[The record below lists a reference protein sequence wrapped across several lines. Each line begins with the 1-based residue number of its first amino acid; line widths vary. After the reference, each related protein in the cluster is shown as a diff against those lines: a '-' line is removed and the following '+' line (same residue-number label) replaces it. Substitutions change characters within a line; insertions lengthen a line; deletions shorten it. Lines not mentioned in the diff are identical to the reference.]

1 MNFLF
6 GSIEHEGEISG
17 PAMAAFL
24 EMERSVDIYSRFC
37 SWFLIRVWVRV
48 RVRVR
53 VRVVL
58 LQDALDNVSTR

>member
-6 GSIEHEGEISG
+6 GSTEHEGEISG

-37 SWFLIRVWVRV
+37 SWLLSTVRV

-53 VRVVL
+53 GRVRVRVIG
-58 LQDALDNVSTR
+58 